1 MLIQRL
7 TVYKQTCDDNSKAA
21 TILPFYRHHI
31 EMSNGP
37 TQKRLDIGNNA
48 ENIPGEICAS
58 DSVLE
63 AMIFSSHSAID
74 NEDCLKGE
82 AIL

>member
-31 EMSNGP
+31 EMSNA
-37 TQKRLDIGNNA
+37 KKSLDIGNNA

-63 AMIFSSHSAID
+63 AMTFSSHSAID
-74 NEDCLKGE
+74 NEDCMKGE

>member
-1 MLIQRL
+1 MIIQKL
-7 TVYKQTCDDNSKAA
+7 LQ
-21 TILPFYRHHI
+21 FYR
-31 EMSNGP
+31 STDTTLKWATG
-37 TQKRLDIGNNA
+37 QRKKSLDIGNNA